1 MPVTAVFVIM
11 AMVPS
16 VRNPAFPSSFGVG
29 RSEWIVDYIHLWRFK
44 LDHDRFRIFVLNV
57 GVPILK
63 PAHHVQSTDVL
74 DVAGRKGLAVYI
86 RVATVCDTSCITSS
100 YCIFSEVYISLG

>member
-29 RSEWIVDYIHLWRFK
+29 RSEWIVDCIRLWRFK
-44 LDHDRFRIFVLNV
+44 LDHDRFRILVLNV
-57 GVPILK
+57 GFPILK
-63 PAHHVQSTDVL
+63 PVHQMFWMLQAERGWPSTSVL
-74 DVAGRKGLAVYI
+74 QLFVTRPVSHPLTAYSPEYI
-86 RVATVCDTSCITSS
+86 
-100 YCIFSEVYISLG
+100 FL